1 MRLLNLVLKG
11 FKGFQDLEINFI
23 SDEDGVEGCNRM
35 FLLGEN
41 GSGKTSVFEA
51 IMIIFGSFYSPQLM
65 RNYIFEYKICYMLND
80 KKIEL
85 QRKQPTNSEEYVYY
99 LKYSGESKGF
109 NEFEDLRK
117 EVLSKEDD
125 IIPKKIVTSYS
136 GINDR
141 LKQIHSGIETIY
153 KKKLTKTKR
162 ISDRNRISYYKKG
175 IADRKFLHSDN
186 ENTYFYLPLL
196 WLSDYEI
203 KPLLNEYCGI
213 AMLKKIRARIILNI
227 NNLSRILSDFS
238 SNSYVKHRKAL
249 RAEYRHYGESVD
261 ELNRGYYINKS
272 IDILKGILPNGTDMV
287 AEYSQKLTTSDSILI
302 EIDPN
307 RKHFDGIQI
316 FEFLVWLQSQ
326 FQASVEI
333 IIEKNHINI
342 LATEL
347 SEGECQLIKV
357 LGMLIL
363 TKETNSLVLLDEPD
377 AHLNPKWR
385 YRFREI
391 LDIVLS
397 KLDHIQVII
406 NTHDPLLINGAEAK
420 EVRVL
425 YRDKYLN
432 KISAEMPYYDA
443 IGRSVDGLL
452 QSQYFNLENTLDYKT
467 RSKMRRREKL
477 NIRYKENNINK
488 KELEEL
494 NSLNRD
500 IDKLPFT
507 THHVDKRHEIVASV
521 MKEYAMG
528 IDLTKVDSK
537 ELERRNKKIRE
548 IVLREFLK

>member
-1 MRLLNLVLKG
+1 MKLLNLVLKG

-51 IMIIFGSFYSPQLM
+51 IMIIFGGFYRPQLM
-65 RNYIFEYKICYMLND
+65 RNYRFEYKICYMLND

-153 KKKLTKTKR
+153 KHKSTSALRDITG
-162 ISDRNRISYYKKG
+162 ISYHIKE

-203 KPLLNEYCGI
+203 AQLLNEYCGI
-213 AMLKKIRARIILNI
+213 DKLKKIRARIMLNI
-227 NNLSRILSDFS
+227 QNLNKILSDFS
-238 SNSYVKHRKAL
+238 SDSYVKYRKAL

-287 AEYSQKLTTSDSILI
+287 PEYSQKLTTSDSILI

-307 RKHFDGIQI
+307 RKNFDGIQI

-333 IIEKNHINI
+333 LIEKNHIDI

-385 YRFREI
+385 YGFREI

-432 KISAEMPYYDA
+432 KISAEIPYYDA

-467 RSKMRRREKL
+467 RSKMRRREEL